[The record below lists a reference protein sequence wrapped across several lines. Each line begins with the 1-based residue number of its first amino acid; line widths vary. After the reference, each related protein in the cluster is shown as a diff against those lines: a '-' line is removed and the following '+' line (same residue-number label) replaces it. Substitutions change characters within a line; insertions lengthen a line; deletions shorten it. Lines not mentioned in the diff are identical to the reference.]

1 MHLRAHNRLKFTC
14 SIGSCRMKFASIQ
27 CIEKHR
33 ALSHGVKSSN
43 FLEESSSE
51 NEDCQDKLKSWR
63 ITTRSMSQLSELQK
77 YNENSKKNLIFLK
90 N

>member
-33 ALSHGVKSSN
+33 ALTHGVESSN
-43 FLEESSSE
+43 FLEESRSE
-51 NEDCQDKLKSWR
+51 NEISEDKLKNWR
-63 ITTRSMSQLSELQK
+63 IMTRSMSQLSELQK
-77 YNENSKKNLIFLK
+77 YRGSSKKSLIF
-90 N
+90 